1 MNIKL
6 EEYVRGTR
14 VRVCVE
20 DAPMS
25 ALRDLVDAFVRSC
38 DAVSACQEQPT
49 ELFEAALKASILNMY
64 SAPAEQ
70 VGEDIDLAG
79 NHSAYVDGLEA
90 QQKQFNAAVDA
101 SVIAGLG
108 GAVEPQKR
116 KRRTK
121 AEMQAARAEQ
131 VPSEPT
137 ASVEDEPD
145 LPLADEDDSHLV
157 ENHLVGDN
165 SGADEPQ
172 VTDTELQR
180 FCGRLAQ
187 HFGGAQKVFDL
198 SAGFVPE
205 GAVARPTNIK
215 DNSQRWAFIR
225 HVEKESG
232 LVYHG

>member
-6 EEYVRGTR
+6 EEYVRASR
-14 VRVCVE
+14 VRLVV
-20 DAPMS
+20 DGAPMS

-38 DAVSACQEQPT
+38 DAVSACQDMEQ
-49 ELFEAALKASILNMY
+49 ALDGY
-64 SAPAEQ
+64 
-70 VGEDIDLAG
+70 
-79 NHSAYVDGLEA
+79 YVLDQGG
-90 QQKQFNAAVDA
+90 
-101 SVIAGLG
+101 SVIATGEVDLE
-108 GAVEPQKR
+108 AEIDAAEQQTAEQPQKR

-121 AEMQAARAEQ
+121 AEMLAAREATQ
-131 VPSEPT
+131 EP
-137 ASVEDEPD
+137 ARVEDEPD
-145 LPLADEDDSHLV
+145 LPLGDKEPAGESSAPIMAA
-157 ENHLVGDN
+157 ENGTTSTLSSASN
-165 SGADEPQ
+165 AAAPSGPQDEPQ

-225 HVEKESG
+225 HAEAESG
-232 LVYHG
+232 VKYHG